1 MALLVQ
7 VQPHPP
13 NIIRKN
19 MRKDQGDPHK
29 TKTGKTRLGPLN
41 VAQLTE
47 MLAQNNKPKLKP
59 RIEKALAKR
68 KLTQAVSKKT
78 ENITADAVAE

>member
-1 MALLVQ
+1 
-7 VQPHPP
+7 
-13 NIIRKN
+13 

-47 MLAQNNKPKLKP
+47 MLAQNTKPKLKP
-59 RIEKALAKR
+59 RIERALAKR

-78 ENITADAVAE
+78 DNITAEAVAE